1 MPAVTLSPTDLAP
14 FAAIDDEKAEA
25 LIEDALARA
34 ARVAPCIRLTALS
47 ADHALAARGIIR
59 DAVLR
64 KNDAGT
70 GAVQQQTAGPFG
82 QTLDTREPRRALFW
96 PSEIAELQAIC
107 AEHNGTAVST
117 RAGEIDTMPPG
128 AMGSAIL

>member
-1 MPAVTLSPTDLAP
+1 MLTPSDLAP
-14 FAAIDDEKAEA
+14 FATIADARANA
-25 LIEDALARA
+25 LIEDAMSRA
-34 ARVAPCIRLTALS
+34 ARVAPCIRDDSLS
-47 ADHALAARGIIR
+47 DDHALAARGVIR

-82 QTLDTREPRRALFW
+82 QAIDTREPRRALFW

-107 AEHNGTAVST
+107 AEHNGTAATT
-117 RAGEIDTMPPG
+117 RAGELDMMPPG
-128 AMGSAIL
+128 AMGSVIP

>member
-1 MPAVTLSPTDLAP
+1 MPAVTLTPSDLAP
-14 FAAIDDEKAEA
+14 FATIEESKAHA
-25 LIEDALARA
+25 LIEDALSRA
-34 ARVAPCIRLTALS
+34 ARFAPCIRDITLS
-47 ADHALAARGIIR
+47 EDHSFAARGVIR

-107 AEHNGTAVST
+107 AEHNGTTVST
-117 RAGEIDTMPPG
+117 RAGEMDMMPPG
-128 AMGSAIL
+128 AMGSVIL